1 MKNFFYRYLPFLSG
15 FLLIFFTDCVT
26 AQCTITSSDSYGVE
40 IEITPKRVLVPADCP
55 WGYNYTIEV
64 DYDAK
69 FSGTN
74 IPWSLYT
81 LQGFL
86 KCGSVEHYFDMNNA
100 GGTGTTQSSSSW
112 RNFSDCKSIDL
123 IDLDCN
129 TVRIEIQGSGLPLQ
143 SFNCAVY
150 SPLPIELEAFHA
162 LEIGGEVIFSWT
174 TASETNNDFFTI
186 QRSADAV
193 HWENLIQVDGSGN
206 SSVPLHYEAT
216 DANPLPGISYY
227 RLKQTDFNGDYSY
240 SEIKA
245 VTFDQMRTEMRIYP
259 NPASDVLIIEGSEKE
274 LELIRIYSVT
284 GQDVTRLTEVV
295 GSGSNKL
302 ILNIRHLSCGSYIL
316 KAGVS
321 SERFSKL

>member
-1 MKNFFYRYLPFLSG
+1 MYFNMYNTGADGTSWTSTSWRSN
-15 FLLIFFTDCVT
+15 TDC
-26 AQCTITSSDSYGVE
+26 
-40 IEITPKRVLVPADCP
+40 
-55 WGYNYTIEV
+55 
-64 DYDAK
+64 
-69 FSGTN
+69 
-74 IPWSLYT
+74 
-81 LQGFL
+81 
-86 KCGSVEHYFDMNNA
+86 
-100 GGTGTTQSSSSW
+100 
-112 RNFSDCKSIDL
+112 RNLEL
-123 IDLDCN
+123 IDLDCDK
-129 TVRIEIQGSGLPLQ
+129 TRIEIQGPGIPLQ
-143 SFNCAVY
+143 SVYCNIY
-150 SPLPIELEAFHA
+150 SPLPIQLQAFHA
-162 LEIGGEVIFSWT
+162 LEMSNEVIFSWT

-193 HWENLIQVDGSGN
+193 HWENLIQVDGAGN

-245 VTFDQMRTEMRIYP
+245 VTFEEMRPELRIYP
-259 NPASDVLIIEGSEKE
+259 NPATDVLIIEGSDKE
-274 LELIRIYSVT
+274 LEMVRIYSIT